1 MIRIENG
8 CERLQRTGIVLVLS
22 VLCGSLFLQQA
33 KAQCSAQD
41 FIRGKTHY
49 LDANDSSERPRP
61 LLTSDTLPVWKTIKL
76 GATTTKMALWDAL
89 ETAHCGVGTQ
99 AEEMLVRPEFKIS
112 KTKLSVDLVYLSVD
126 ELGIKTQA
134 SLADIYSRAEKR
146 GLVLAAAEVGPQLRL
161 HYFEQPLSEFLN
173 IGMEPI
179 TPYYDGGPSIFTV
192 ANGGAGLLLLSQGA
206 TEFLPSA
213 RFVFVRP
220 TPVLLPVK
228 DGHPSPTG

>member
-1 MIRIENG
+1 MIRTENWR
-8 CERLQRTGIVLVLS
+8 ERLQRIGIVLALS
-22 VLCGSLFLQQA
+22 VLYGFLFLQQA

-41 FIRGKTHY
+41 FTRGKTRY
-49 LDANDSSERPRP
+49 LDANDFSARP

-76 GATTTKMALWDAL
+76 GAVTTKMALWDAL
-89 ETAHCGVGTQ
+89 ETAHCAIGTQ

-126 ELGIKTQA
+126 QLGIRTQA
-134 SLADIYSRAEKR
+134 SLADIYSQAEKV

-161 HYFEQPLSEFLN
+161 HYFEQPLGEFLN

-179 TPYYDGGPSIFTV
+179 KPYYDGGPSIFTV

-220 TPVLLPVK
+220 TPLSQT